1 MVELPLMKALEVNN
15 LSFSYQT
22 SKNTLSNISFSIEE
36 GEYISIVGP
45 NGSGKSTLARALVGL
60 LNLKEGEIIVLGEQ
74 LNKKSLISI
83 RRKMGMIFQNPD
95 NQFIGAT
102 VEDDV
107 AFGLENQNLRK
118 EEMHSIIDHYL
129 RKVNM
134 SSFLDKEPS
143 LLSGGQ
149 KQRVAI
155 ASMLSLS
162 PSILIMDE
170 ATSMLDPRGRKEI
183 RSLLE
188 DIRKEN
194 PKLTI
199 ISITHDV
206 EEASQS
212 DRVMLLVNGKLI
224 KFDKPEIVFK
234 DSKELKDAHL
244 SVPFFYELKDK
255 LKEQGIDIEKDEDIR
270 KVRDLLCPSK

>member
-1 MVELPLMKALEVNN
+1 MKALEVKN
-15 LSFSYQT
+15 LSFAYQQN
-22 SKNTLSNISFSIEE
+22 KNTLSNISFAIDE
-36 GEYISIVGP
+36 GEYVSIVGP
-45 NGSGKSTLARALVGL
+45 NGSGKSTLARVLVGL
-60 LNLKEGEIIVLGEQ
+60 LPLKEGEIVVLGE
-74 LNKKSLISI
+74 LLSKKNLVSI

-107 AFGLENQNLRK
+107 AFGLENQNLKR

-143 LLSGGQ
+143 FLSGGQ

-155 ASMLSLS
+155 ASMLSLN

-170 ATSMLDPRGRKEI
+170 ATSMLDPKGRKEI

-188 DIRKEN
+188 EIKAEN

-206 EEASQS
+206 EEASKS
-212 DRVMLLVNGKLI
+212 DRVMLLVDGKLI

-234 DSKELKDAHL
+234 DSNELKNAHL
-244 SVPFFYELKDK
+244 SVPFFYELREK
-255 LKEQGIDIEKDEDIR
+255 LLEDGIDIEKDDDLKKARDI
-270 KVRDLLCPSK
+270 LCQLK